1 MVLEERHVG
10 QGEMAMQE
18 AQRHMLQG
26 KMVIEK
32 EQGDRSN
39 DGIRRRTT
47 THRSND
53 DGD

>member
-1 MVLEERHVG
+1 MENRHTVQMMMALKERHVG

-26 KMVIEK
+26 KMAIEK

-39 DGIRRRTT
+39 DGI
-47 THRSND
+47 
-53 DGD
+53 